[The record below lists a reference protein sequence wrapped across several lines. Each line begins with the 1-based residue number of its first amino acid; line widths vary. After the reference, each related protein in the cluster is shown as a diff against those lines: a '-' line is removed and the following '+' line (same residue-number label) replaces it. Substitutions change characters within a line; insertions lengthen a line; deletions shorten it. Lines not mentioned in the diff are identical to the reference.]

1 MKKLLIVPLLC
12 LSLGGCLTLQG
23 IETAYQ
29 VGTASIANPITRD
42 RLYTMEQT
50 IKLMFISLNTWKR
63 LCTSGQI
70 NADCKQQVRTVQVY
84 TTSVP
89 FYLSE
94 LRKFVAN
101 NDQVSAISIWNQLSD
116 TIAIAKTK
124 AAAGGATF

>member
-1 MKKLLIVPLLC
+1 MKKLLLVPLLC

-50 IKLMFISLNTWKR
+50 IKLMFISLNTWKK
-63 LCTSGQI
+63 LCKQGQI
-70 NADCKQQVRTVQVY
+70 NADCAQQVRTVQVY

-89 FYLSE
+89 FYLAE
-94 LRKFVAN
+94 LRKFVAS